1 MKRYSILAREYGSN
15 HEVELCQVDANA
27 DEVAR
32 ALEAKTL
39 RVFVTGKRG
48 ATRKSSVP
56 KYTNVRI
63 VENQI
68 A

>member
-1 MKRYSILAREYGSN
+1 MKRYSILAQEYGSDR
-15 HEVELCQVDANA
+15 EVELCQVDANA

-32 ALEAKTL
+32 ALGAKRL
-39 RVFVTGKRG
+39 HVFKKEN

-63 VENQI
+63 VENVFS
-68 A
+68 